1 MRTLSRLTLALTL
14 AWSAPAAAQ
23 LHYTVDLTSPATH
36 TAAVTLRVDSLPARD
51 TVFQFAA
58 TAPGT
63 YQTMNIGRFVMDL
76 RATDAR
82 GREVPVRRLS
92 VNRWRIGDPRR
103 VRQVSW
109 HVQDTWNTPVAEFPV
124 YPMAGSEIARD
135 HALLNAHALLGFPPS
150 MQRARVTVRLRHPP
164 GWTVETALRE
174 GSEGYEAE
182 SYDHLVD
189 SPFLLGTGLTTAT
202 LTVTGVPV
210 RIAAYTPSGQIT
222 APRLAGAMRGML
234 EAAGRF
240 IGRLPVDRYV
250 FLYRFAPPRPLM
262 GAWEHGSSSEY
273 VLQDVPFTERAAAG
287 ITSTAAHEFFH
298 VVTPLNVH
306 SEIIEHFNF
315 ETPTP
320 SLHLWLYEGVTEWA
334 SDKMQQEAGLETLDA
349 YLAEVA
355 RKVRNDRLRFDTTYS
370 LTRIAETSFT
380 PAGAAQFGNVYER
393 GALVAGLLDIRLLQL
408 SGGRRG
414 LRALVRDLARDYGK
428 SRPFPEDS
436 LFALIAARTSPQVLD
451 FFARYVQG
459 TERPPVR
466 ETYALVG
473 IDLVEDAQGIRL
485 VVNPDP
491 TDEQRRLREA
501 WLRSGID
508 AESVGTAPERP

>member
-1 MRTLSRLTLALTL
+1 MRSLTRLSLALVL

-23 LHYTVDLTSPATH
+23 LHYTIDLTHPATH

-63 YQTMNIGRFVMDL
+63 YQTMNIGRYVSGV
-76 RATDAR
+76 RAFDAR
-82 GREVPVRRLS
+82 GRSIPVARLS
-92 VNRWRIGDPRR
+92 TNAWQIGDPRR
-103 VRQVSW
+103 VRRVTWQVR
-109 HVQDTWNTPVAEFPV
+109 DTWNTPVTEFPI
-124 YPMAGSEIARD
+124 YPMAGSDIDRD

-150 MQRARVTVRLRHPP
+150 MQGARVTVRLLHPP
-164 GWTVETALRE
+164 GWTVETALSQGRE
-174 GSEGYEAE
+174 GYRAD

-189 SPFLLGTGLTTAT
+189 SPFLLGDSLTTAT

-210 RIAAYTPSGQIT
+210 RIAVYSPTRQMT
-222 APRLAGAMRGML
+222 ATQLAGAMNGML
-234 EAAGRF
+234 VAAGRF

-273 VLQDVPFTERAAAG
+273 VLQDVPFTERSGAG
-287 ITSTAAHEFFH
+287 ITSIASHEFFH

-315 ETPTP
+315 QTPTP
-320 SLHLWLYEGVTEWA
+320 SQHLWLYEGVTEWA
-334 SDKMQQEAGLETLDA
+334 SDKMQQEGALISLDA
-349 YLAEVA
+349 FLGELA
-355 RKVRNDRLRFDTTYS
+355 RKARSDREHFDTTYS

-380 PAGAAQFGNVYER
+380 AAGAEQYGNIYER

-408 SGGRRG
+408 SGGRSG
-414 LRALVRDLARDYGK
+414 LRELVRGLARDYGK

-436 LFALIAARTSPQVLD
+436 LFAIIARRTSPEVLD

-459 TERPPVR
+459 AEHPPVK
-466 ETYALVG
+466 EYYALLG
-473 IDLVEDAQGIRL
+473 IDLQVDEKGLPVRL
-485 VVNPDP
+485 VPNPNATP
-491 TDEQRRLREA
+491 EQLRLREA
-501 WLRSGID
+501 WLRG
-508 AESVGTAPERP
+508 GTG